1 MGALTETLKIVL
13 RDADNKRYE
22 GVLSD
27 RRRYDELMTMDEK
40 SEIVVDE
47 LIFSNRN
54 IGRGKTDESR

>member
-1 MGALTETLKIVL
+1 METLKVVL

-22 GVLSD
+22 EVLSD

-47 LIFSNRN
+47 LNFFQPKYRK
-54 IGRGKTDESR
+54 RKDR